1 YHVMCRGDHREAI
14 FRDDQDRESFMEAL
28 GEMCA
33 RCGTV
38 IHSYVL
44 IGNHYHLLIE
54 TPRANLVDG
63 MKWFQ
68 GTYTARF
75 NARHRLRGHLF
86 SGRYKGVVIEGDE
99 PAYGRMVSDYI
110 HLNPVRAGIVCP
122 EKPRLRDY
130 GWSSFP
136 ALCGQGKLPSWLA
149 AAEVLSWHH
158 LDWRR
163 SAERRRYERYLQKR
177 AQEAWTESGNRQEA
191 AELAELRQGWA
202 LGSQVFRERMSD
214 IVDALML
221 QRKRASYAGEELR
234 RHDETAA
241 QRLLDS
247 GLHALG
253 MELPDARQLR
263 QNDRRK
269 QALAWLV
276 KTQTIVGDEWVRQQL
291 DMGDRSN
298 VSRAVSAFRKGT
310 QPQIRRL
317 KRHLHVCTD

>member
-1 YHVMCRGDHREAI
+1 MSPPTAGQRLHPPQSGAGGNRLPGEAKTSRLWLEQLSRLVRPREAPLL
-14 FRDDQDRESFMEAL
+14 A
-28 GEMCA
+28 C
-33 RCGTV
+33 CGRRPT
-38 IHSYVL
+38 
-44 IGNHYHLLIE
+44 
-54 TPRANLVDG
+54 
-63 MKWFQ
+63 
-68 GTYTARF
+68 
-75 NARHRLRGHLF
+75 
-86 SGRYKGVVIEGDE
+86 
-99 PAYGRMVSDYI
+99 
-110 HLNPVRAGIVCP
+110 
-122 EKPRLRDY
+122 
-130 GWSSFP
+130 
-136 ALCGQGKLPSWLA
+136 
-149 AAEVLSWHH
+149 WHH

-214 IVDALML
+214 MVGALML
-221 QRKRASYAGEELR
+221 QRKRASYAGQELR

-247 GLHALG
+247 GLQALG
-253 MELPDARQLR
+253 MELPDTRQLR

-276 KTQTIVGDEWVRQQL
+276 KTQSIVGDEWVRQQL

-298 VSRAVSAFRKGT
+298 VSRAVSAFRKET

-317 KRHLHVCTD
+317 KRHLHICTD